1 MEIEFQYLNHVFS
14 EFVCFRSL
22 IQLESCS
29 IYPSVT
35 GLLHSHIIFQVH
47 TCGSVSANGHLSC
60 SQLLTFVNTAAV
72 SVGVQI
78 SIQVPAFNNSGYI
91 PRSEILDHM
100 VYQCYFEMCLKG
112 DKEETKSSL
121 LVNFFKKMNVLILSL
136 AFLKTNFM
144 RNLLEVIGIRGES
157 IAMTVR
163 RMTLY

>member
-1 MEIEFQYLNHVFS
+1 MES
-14 EFVCFRSL
+14 
-22 IQLESCS
+22 
-29 IYPSVT
+29 
-35 GLLHSHIIFQVH
+35 GLAAW
-47 TCGSVSANGHLSC
+47 CCAAG
-60 SQLLTFVNTAAV
+60 VNTAAV